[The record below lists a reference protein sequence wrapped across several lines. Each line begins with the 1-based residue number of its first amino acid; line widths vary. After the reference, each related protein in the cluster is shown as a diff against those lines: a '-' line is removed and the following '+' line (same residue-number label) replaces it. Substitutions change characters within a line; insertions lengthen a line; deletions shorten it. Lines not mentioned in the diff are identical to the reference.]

1 MAVSLGPDRTVTD
14 PFGGLGDLLKKQ
26 LRTPGPAVESFLDDP
41 LRMLRAVRFVAQLG
55 LAPDDEVVAALTSLA
70 PEIERITVERVQ
82 QELSRT
88 LIQDSPRVALEL
100 FVESGLADH
109 VLPELSA
116 LRMEIDE
123 HHQHKDVYAHSLTVL
138 DRAISLEKADPDAES
153 PDLVLRLAALLHD
166 VGKPRTRRHEP
177 GGRVSFHHHE
187 VVGAKLVRKRLT
199 ALRYPKDVVEAVA
212 RLTFLHLRFHGYGGG
227 EWTDSAVRRY
237 VTDAGDLLP
246 RLHKLVRS
254 DCTTR
259 NKRRAAALSATYDS
273 LETRIAE
280 LQEQEDLAR
289 IRPDLDGNAIMAILG
304 IPPGREVGEAWSYL
318 KDLRLERG
326 PLDPDEA
333 EAELR
338 RWWAQRG

>member
-1 MAVSLGPDRTVTD
+1 
-14 PFGGLGDLLKKQ
+14 
-26 LRTPGPAVESFLDDP
+26 
-41 LRMLRAVRFVAQLG
+41 
-55 LAPDDEVVAALTSLA
+55 
-70 PEIERITVERVQ
+70 
-82 QELSRT
+82 
-88 LIQDSPRVALEL
+88 
-100 FVESGLADH
+100 
-109 VLPELSA
+109 
-116 LRMEIDE
+116 MEIDE
-123 HHQHKDVYAHSLTVL
+123 HHQHKDVYTHSLTVL
-138 DRAISLEKADPDAES
+138 DRAIALEKADPDAES

-259 NKRRAAALSATYDS
+259 NKRRAAALSATYDA

-318 KDLRLERG
+318 KELRLERG
-326 PLDPDEA
+326 PLDPEEA